1 MFETIVVATDLS
13 EASDSVIACL
23 HGLRDLG
30 ARKVVLA
37 HSVGVKY
44 EEEIAHLLSQM
55 AESKLASQRAV
66 IEAQGF
72 QVTVEIGSGTPM
84 VEVNRI
90 AKEHG
95 ASLIVVGSLGATMAR
110 EVLLGGVALAILY
123 RAEIPVLIVRL
134 RVAEPGAAEK
144 CRVVCSDFTKH
155 VLFTTDFS
163 DNAERAFEQVKQIV
177 ANGAHRVTLL
187 HVQDKAKID
196 LHLTH
201 RLEEFN
207 RIDQERL
214 ERLKDELTRQG
225 GADVTM
231 RIPYGSPTQEILKL
245 SAEDQDTLIVMGSQG
260 RGFISEVF
268 LGSVSHNV
276 ARHATVPVLIVPPL
290 I

>member
-1 MFETIVVATDLS
+1 MFDTIVVATDLS
-13 EASDSVIACL
+13 EASDSVISCM

-30 ARKVVLA
+30 VSNVVLA
-37 HSVGVKY
+37 HAVGVKY
-44 EEEIAHLLSQM
+44 EEEMAHLLSQM
-55 AESKLASQRAV
+55 AESKLASQRAA

-72 QVTVEIGSGTPM
+72 QVTAEIGSGTPM

-95 ASLIVVGSLGATMAR
+95 ASLIVVGSLGATLAR
-110 EVLLGGVALAILY
+110 EVLLGGAALAILH

-155 VLFTTDFS
+155 VLFATDFS
-163 DNAERAFEQVKQIV
+163 DNAEKAFEQVKQLV
-177 ANGAHRVTLL
+177 ANGAHSVTLL
-187 HVQDKAKID
+187 HVQDKARID
-196 LHLTH
+196 PHLTH

-214 ERLKDELTRQG
+214 ERLRDELTRQG
-225 GADVTM
+225 ATDVAI
-231 RIPYGSPTQEILKL
+231 RIPYGSPTQEILRL
-245 SAEDQDTLIVMGSQG
+245 SAEEDTLIVMGSQG

-268 LGSVSHNV
+268 LGSVTHNV
-276 ARHATVPVLIVPPL
+276 ARHALVPVLIVPP
-290 I
+290 IR